1 MSMKRFNLII
11 ICLLTICLSGCGIA
25 QSLTRGASS
34 LGNSI
39 FSWDIKTLH
48 LDITARSELN
58 LDDEDKSSPVVIRIY
73 QLTKDTA
80 FKSASYQNLVDQDSD
95 ELKSTLLDTKEI
107 VLKPDTSVSIEV
119 PFDSKAKFVAVV
131 ALYNNPDLKADNW
144 RLVLKRSDLRITK
157 ARKIEASK
165 YIIKLVDKD

>member
-1 MSMKRFNLII
+1 MKRINLFI

-25 QSLTRGASS
+25 QSVKKGATSI
-34 LGNSI
+34 GNSI

-48 LDITARSELN
+48 LDITARAELN
-58 LDDEDKSSPVVIRIY
+58 LDDEEKSSPVVIRIY

-80 FKSASYQNLVDQDSD
+80 FKSATYQNLVDQDND
-95 ELKSTLLDTKEI
+95 ELKATLLDTKEI
-107 VLKPDTSVSIEV
+107 VLKPDTSASIEV
-119 PFDSKAKFVAVV
+119 PFDSRANFAAVV
-131 ALYNNPDLKADNW
+131 ALYNDPDLKADNW